1 MHRGSGGSVTAVFDI
16 CAVTRLC
23 GDTAEIATVREAG
36 SAGRV
41 AADAPLGGLLEFP
54 PSWPKRLG
62 ASKAFAQWLRVH
74 ARDYDLVEIHEVFT
88 LTAWCAALLCRAT
101 KTPYI
106 VRPHGSLDP
115 FDLRKHSR
123 AKRLI
128 GPLLRWLVLSGAA
141 GLCLTS
147 DEERDR
153 VVDFGARHVPRYST
167 PLPVPRS
174 AFSGDR
180 ATFRSELEVGD
191 GEFVILFL
199 SRLDYKKGLPCLISA
214 VARLRTDGLTPR
226 LVICGTGLPA
236 FMTEVEALVAQAGLL
251 DSTHFLGFVD
261 GQRKADAFAGADAF
275 VLASDNENFGIA
287 VVEAMYAEVPVV
299 ISDNVYI
306 SSLLREKQ
314 AALVVPSTPEAVS
327 SALSNV
333 WNERHDTKQ
342 MIIRAAALADECFSP
357 QAVAGD
363 EFTMRRSVLASTRAS
378 A

>member
-1 MHRGSGGSVTAVFDI
+1 
-16 CAVTRLC
+16 
-23 GDTAEIATVREAG
+23 
-36 SAGRV
+36 
-41 AADAPLGGLLEFP
+41 
-54 PSWPKRLG
+54 
-62 ASKAFAQWLRVH
+62 
-74 ARDYDLVEIHEVFT
+74 
-88 LTAWCAALLCRAT
+88 
-101 KTPYI
+101 
-106 VRPHGSLDP
+106 
-115 FDLRKHSR
+115 
-123 AKRLI
+123 
-128 GPLLRWLVLSGAA
+128 
-141 GLCLTS
+141 
-147 DEERDR
+147 
-153 VVDFGARHVPRYST
+153 
-167 PLPVPRS
+167 
-174 AFSGDR
+174 
-180 ATFRSELEVGD
+180 
-191 GEFVILFL
+191 
-199 SRLDYKKGLPCLISA
+199 
-214 VARLRTDGLTPR
+214 
-226 LVICGTGLPA
+226 
-236 FMTEVEALVAQAGLL
+236 VAQAGLL